1 MLSAENENLLR
12 PARRRSAISQA
23 LRAISAD
30 LNSEPASWDL
40 FDDLQ
45 SDKSFHIQVANNRE
59 TRQRAYTLAARM
71 YSSCGYCPENVKCLV
86 NNYDVDPKTMTLLVE
101 DENGRDAATVTL
113 VFDSSTGLPADE
125 IYHAELD
132 GLRAQ
137 SRQLAE
143 VCRMAIAKEYQRSK
157 FLLVRLFNLII
168 IYCRRVCGFDN
179 IVIEVRPPH
188 ASYHQRTLG
197 FEIVGSVRPCTRAN
211 GTLAVLSSLDL
222 AFAER
227 EIRRVGGT
235 RQAPKD
241 RTLYPYFY
249 SFLEEGAA
257 AEFMAQQHRPMSD
270 EDKLFFGLVSGA
282 TSTAGS

>member
-1 MLSAENENLLR
+1 MLSVDNKNQMR
-12 PARRRSAISQA
+12 TPRRSSAISQA

-30 LNSEPASWDL
+30 LNNEPTSWEL
-40 FDDLQ
+40 SDDLQ
-45 SDKSFHIQVANNRE
+45 SDKSFHIQVANSRE
-59 TRQRAYTLAARM
+59 TRERAYTLAARM
-71 YSSCGYCPENVKCLV
+71 YSSCGYCPESVKCLV
-86 NNYDVDPKTMTLLVE
+86 NGYDTDPRTMTLLAE
-101 DENGRDAATVTL
+101 DENGCDAATVTL
-113 VFDSSTGLPADE
+113 VFDSPTGIPADE
-125 IYHAELD
+125 IYHTELN

-137 SRQLAE
+137 SRKLVE
-143 VCRMAIAKEYQRSK
+143 VCRMAIAKEHQRSK

-168 IYCRRVCGFDN
+168 IYSRRVCGFDN

-197 FEIVGSVRPCTRAN
+197 FEVVGSVRPCVRAN

-282 TSTAGS
+282 TPVTGT